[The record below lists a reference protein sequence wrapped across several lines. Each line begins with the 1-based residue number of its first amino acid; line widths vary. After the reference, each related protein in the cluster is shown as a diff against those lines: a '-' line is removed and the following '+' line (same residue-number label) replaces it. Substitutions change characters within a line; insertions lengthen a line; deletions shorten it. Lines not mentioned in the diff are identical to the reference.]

1 MLITF
6 HLGFEKTATSLIQ
19 EQLKFGRNSF
29 GYIGHDIKDASELN
43 KLNIAWNDFVLSRPG
58 SYKNNQAR
66 HTFKKEIK
74 RVVEFGVCKHLVVS
88 DERPGSV
95 FDFNLEFVLVF
106 IEDLLR
112 ETDDLILN
120 SFVFTTREK
129 ADWLVSHMSYHFLKW
144 WLRNILTPEDFIE
157 NAKAGDKYL
166 NAILSHVEN
175 SVGKVQK
182 FFPSVPV
189 ISIPYE
195 LINNHPD
202 EWIKLV
208 NMHLGTK
215 VAIYDVNRNRSD
227 VWVLNNHRLIRRG
240 LKKFPVKTVKKIM
253 YDLVNGRRH
262 QIKNEFTRL
271 DAEIVREFIRNSK
284 I

>member
-19 EQLKFGRNSF
+19 DQLKFGGNSF
-29 GYIGHDIKDASELN
+29 GYIGHDIKDTGELN
-43 KLNIAWNDFVLSRPG
+43 ILNIAWNDFILSRPG

-66 HTFKKEIK
+66 YTFKKEIK
-74 RVVEFGVCKHLVVS
+74 RVVEFGICKHLVIS
-88 DERPGSV
+88 DERPASV

-106 IEDLLR
+106 IKELLKETNDLNLK
-112 ETDDLILN
+112 

-129 ADWLVSHMSYHFLKW
+129 ADWLISHMSYHFLKW
-144 WLRNILTPEDFIE
+144 WLRNILSPEDFIE
-157 NAKAGDKYL
+157 NAKAGDKYM
-166 NAILSHVEN
+166 NAILSHIEN
-175 SVGKVQK
+175 SFEKVQK
-182 FFPSVPV
+182 SFPSVPV

-202 EWIKLV
+202 EWINLV

-215 VAIYDVNRNRSD
+215 VEIYDVNRNRSD
-227 VWVLNNHRLIRRG
+227 VWILNNHRLIRRG